1 MKISRYSTD
10 HFTVDLQSPMSKPLM
25 PGAPYLNSHL
35 LTQTPVPVADDID
48 DAALCDDGDII
59 AASLHRPRNQ
69 PLGDEGPNPITEI
82 TRLIYVYIGYNEGT
96 QIFFTWFQ

>member
-1 MKISRYSTD
+1 MQALHNIIPPQLELK
-10 HFTVDLQSPMSKPLM
+10 LQ
-25 PGAPYLNSHL
+25 Y
-35 LTQTPVPVADDID
+35 DID

-82 TRLIYVYIGYNEGT
+82 TRLIYVYRV
-96 QIFFTWFQ
+96 